1 MMKRNKKNH
10 TTQKKD
16 VHTTPA
22 AEKESSGGVTGSEQ
36 PIAEETSD
44 EARQETPP
52 QETESVPRAEY
63 DALNER
69 YLRVIAEYDNFRK
82 RTNRERSDLLRTA
95 NEQLMLKILPILDN
109 LDRATEHRTTT
120 TKLEEY
126 VSGIAIIEDQLR
138 AVLAGAGLEKIEV
151 IGVPFDPEIHDAIM
165 QVESENYESGI
176 ISDEAEKGYS
186 LSGKVI
192 RHPKVIVSK

>member
-1 MMKRNKKNH
+1 MMKRHKKNH

-16 VHTTPA
+16 VHTPPA
-22 AEKESSGGVTGSEQ
+22 GGKESSGDMTGIEQ
-36 PIAEETSD
+36 PVAEEVPD
-44 EARQETPP
+44 GVQPETPP
-52 QETESVPRAEY
+52 EEMETVPRAEY

-95 NEQLMLKILPILDN
+95 TEQLMLKILPILDN
-109 LDRATEHRTTT
+109 LDRATEHRTNSTN
-120 TKLEEY
+120 LEEY
-126 VSGIAIIEDQLR
+126 VNGIAIIEDQLR

-151 IGVPFDPEIHDAIM
+151 IGVPFNPEIHDAIM
-165 QVESENYESGI
+165 QIESDDYESGLVAG
-176 ISDEAEKGYS
+176 EAEKGYS
-186 LSGKVI
+186 LTGKVI